1 MNVFRMDSATDVI
14 SDEIDARTACDPR
27 LSCSELERRRSVKLF
42 LISCDNLV
50 ASSFGSSGT
59 LARLDTAHRTQETST
74 H

>member
-1 MNVFRMDSATDVI
+1 MNVFRMDSSIDVI
-14 SDEIDARTACDPR
+14 SDEIDARAACDTR
-27 LSCSELERRRSVKLF
+27 LSCSELEWRRSVKLF

-59 LARLDTAHRTQETST
+59 LARLDTAHRTQEIST